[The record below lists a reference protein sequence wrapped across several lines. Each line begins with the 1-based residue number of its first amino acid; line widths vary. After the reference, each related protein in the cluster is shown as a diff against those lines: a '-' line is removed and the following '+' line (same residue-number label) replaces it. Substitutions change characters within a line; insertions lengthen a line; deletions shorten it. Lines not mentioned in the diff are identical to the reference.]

1 MRGTRTSGNAVAL
14 ATALLLLGA
23 LTGCAS
29 PSVTIERG
37 EMTSTARP
45 APPSREQPSEPDSG
59 GGSGGGE
66 GGGTLPGLPDS
77 QQLEDCADLASAFFG
92 LTAGVIGGPDT
103 LQSAVD
109 DLDKV
114 RDQFPQSV
122 QDDLDVVIDAY
133 QVVAEQGVLEGAD
146 ELTSQEFLD
155 ANTAITDFLQEQC
168 GLTDGGSGGS
178 GSGGSGSGSSGGTSR
193 D

>member
-14 ATALLLLGA
+14 ATALLLLGG
-23 LTGCAS
+23 LSGCAS
-29 PSVTIERG
+29 PSVRIERA
-37 EMTSTARP
+37 EMTSPTRP
-45 APPSREQPSEPDSG
+45 APPTDERPTDPGD
-59 GGSGGGE
+59 E
-66 GGGTLPGLPDS
+66 GGALPDLPDLPDE
-77 QQLEDCADLASAFFG
+77 QQIQDCTELATAFFG

-109 DLDKV
+109 DLDQV
-114 RDQFPQSV
+114 RDRFPQSV

-133 QVVAEQGVLEGAD
+133 RVVAEEGVFEGAD

-168 GLTDGGSGGS
+168 GLSDGGISDGSGSDGPTGGSG
-178 GSGGSGSGSSGGTSR
+178 GSSGGTSR